1 MTDAPSGPHTTT
13 RVCPLCEATCGIVI
27 TLEDGQ
33 VGAIRG
39 DGADPFSRGYLC
51 PKAYGLKALQSDPDR
66 LRQPLKRTPKGFV
79 PIGWDEA
86 FALAIDGLQA
96 ARAKGGNDAV
106 GAYLGNPVVHN
117 LGALL
122 YGPALLKALG
132 SRQIYSASS
141 ADQLPKMLSAGLMFG
156 GGLKIPIP
164 DLDRTDFLLLL
175 GADPMVSN
183 GSLMTAPDI
192 KKRLRAIAARGTLVV
207 VDPRRSA
214 TAGIATEH
222 HAIRP
227 GTDALLL
234 LALCQ
239 VVIEEGLAEPAVAEH
254 LDGLD
259 AARRL
264 VADFTPEQVAR
275 TCGIDAATIRRLAR
289 AFCAAESAVCY
300 GRIGT
305 TCQAFGTLASWAIDL
320 LNILSGNLDR
330 PGGAMFTRPAALR
343 GSNRDPDARRPL
355 RFGRWRSRV
364 RGWPE
369 RFGELPVCTLADE
382 ILTPGEGQVRAMITL
397 AGNPVLSAPGAD
409 RMRAAFA
416 DLDFYVAIDFYL
428 NETTRFADVIL
439 PPPSPL
445 ERAGYDLAFYQLAI
459 RNVARYSAPTLP
471 RPTDQ
476 PAEWTILLTLAKAMM
491 GMAKLPLAMADAFV
505 LQQLAEREVA
515 DARRRWPDL
524 ALDAVIATL
533 DADHPTGG
541 PERML
546 DLLLRL
552 GPYGDGFG
560 AEPDGLSLAKL
571 RAAPHG
577 IDLGPLTPQV
587 PDGLGTPGGR
597 IDLAPALIVDDLP
610 RLRACLDALVPEFVL
625 IGRRNLR
632 SNNSWMHNL
641 PALVK
646 GPPRC
651 TAQINPTDAERL
663 AVQTGDAVH
672 IESDAGAIVVPVEVT
687 DALMPGVISVP
698 HGWGHADPEARLS
711 VAAAR
716 PGVNVNRVSDA
727 AAVDV
732 PSGNAAFNG
741 LPVRVSRWAGDRA
754 APV

>member
-1 MTDAPSGPHTTT
+1 MTDATRTAT

-33 VGAIRG
+33 VDGIRG
-39 DGADPFSRGYLC
+39 DAADPFSRGYLC
-51 PKAYGLKALQSDPDR
+51 PKAYGLKELQSDPDR
-66 LRQPLKRTPKGFV
+66 LRQPMKRTPDGFV
-79 PIGWDEA
+79 AIGWDEA
-86 FALAIDGLQA
+86 FALTIDGLQA
-96 ARAKGGNDAV
+96 ARKAGGNDAV

-132 SRQIYSASS
+132 SRQMYSASS

-192 KKRLRAIAARGTLVV
+192 KKRLKAIAERGSLVV
-207 VDPRRSA
+207 LDPRRSA

-234 LALCQ
+234 LSLCQ
-239 VVIEEGLAEPAVAEH
+239 VVVEEGLAEPAVAEH
-254 LDGLD
+254 LDGLE
-259 AARRL
+259 AARAL
-264 VADFTPEQVAR
+264 IADFTPERVAA

-289 AFCAAESAVCY
+289 AFCAADSAVCY

-320 LNILSGNLDR
+320 LNVVSGNLDR

-343 GSNRDPDARRPL
+343 GSNRDPDTRRPL
-355 RFGRWRSRV
+355 KFGRWKSRV
-364 RGWPE
+364 HGWPE

-382 ILTPGEGQVRAMITL
+382 ILTPGDGQIRAMITL
-397 AGNPVLSAPGAD
+397 AGNPVLSAPGAE
-409 RMRAAFA
+409 RMQAAFA

-428 NETTRFADVIL
+428 NETTRHADVIL

-459 RNVARYSAPTLP
+459 RDVARYSPPTLP
-471 RPTDQ
+471 RRAEQ
-476 PAEWTILLTLAKAMM
+476 PAEWAILLTLAKAMM
-491 GMAKLPLAMADAFV
+491 GMAKLPLAAADAFV

-515 DARRRWPDL
+515 DAKRRWPDL
-524 ALDAVIATL
+524 TLKAVMATL
-533 DADHPTGG
+533 NADHPAGG

-560 AEPDGLSLAKL
+560 AEPDGLSFAKL
-571 RAAPHG
+571 QASPHG

-597 IDLAPALIVDDLP
+597 INLVPDLIVADLE
-610 RLRACLDALVPEFVL
+610 RLRDSLDAPVPEFVL
-625 IGRRNLR
+625 IGRRHLR

-646 GPPRC
+646 GPTRC
-651 TAQINPTDAERL
+651 TALMNPADAERL
-663 AVQTGDAVH
+663 GVAQGESVEIA
-672 IESDAGAIVVPVEVT
+672 SDAGAIVAPVEVS

-698 HGWGHADPEARLS
+698 HGWGHADPEARLG
-711 VAAAR
+711 VAAER

-741 LPVRVSRWAGDRA
+741 LPVRVSRLVGG
-754 APV
+754 